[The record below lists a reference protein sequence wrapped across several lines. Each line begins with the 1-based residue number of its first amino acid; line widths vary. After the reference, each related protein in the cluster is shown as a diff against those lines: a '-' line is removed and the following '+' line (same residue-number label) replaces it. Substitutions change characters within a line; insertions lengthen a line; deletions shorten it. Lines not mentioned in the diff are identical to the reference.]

1 MVRKTTNSPTHRIF
15 MNGLSVIII
24 TLNEEK
30 NLPDCLASAVF
41 ADEIV
46 VVDSGSTDLTRE
58 LAEKHRA
65 RVIRQDWLGY
75 GKQKAFALTQARKPW
90 VLSLDAD
97 ERVSP
102 GLAAEIKKILGG
114 EAGKDGFYARRQN
127 YFLGRL
133 MRHGGWERD
142 WVLRLFRREK
152 GSFTHSPVHERI
164 EVEGKTGRLE
174 NPLLHYP
181 HATLDDFFLKMDRYT
196 ALSAADLAERGKR
209 AHWYNLL
216 FNPAFRFFRMY
227 VLERGFLDGY
237 PGLVLAGLYSLYVF
251 TRYARLWELN
261 QDKK

>member
-1 MVRKTTNSPTHRIF
+1 ME
-15 MNGLSVIII
+15 GLSVIVI

-30 NLPDCLASAVF
+30 NLPDCLASAAF

-58 LAEKHRA
+58 VAEQHRA

-75 GKQKAFALTQARKPW
+75 GKQKALTLTQARKPW

-102 GLAAEIKKILGG
+102 GLQAEIKNILGG
-114 EAGKDGFYARRQN
+114 ETEKDGFSARRQN

-142 WVLRLFRREK
+142 WVMRLFRREK
-152 GSFTHSPVHERI
+152 GHFTLSPVHEKI
-164 EVEGKTGRLE
+164 EVEGKTGRLQ

-181 HATLDDFFLKMDRYT
+181 FASLDDFFLKMDRYT

-209 AHWYNLL
+209 ARRYNLL

-237 PGLVLAGLYSLYVF
+237 HGLVLAGLYSLYVF
-251 TRYARLWELN
+251 TRYARLWEIN
-261 QDKK
+261 QTKSNSNNRAITKQ

>member
-1 MVRKTTNSPTHRIF
+1 ME
-15 MNGLSVIII
+15 GLSVIII

-30 NLPDCLASAVF
+30 NLPDCLASAAF

-58 LAEKHRA
+58 LAEKHGA

-102 GLAAEIKKILGG
+102 GLAAEIQKILGG
-114 EAGKDGFYARRQN
+114 EAGPDGFYARRQN
-127 YFLGRL
+127 YFLGRM

-142 WVLRLFRREK
+142 WVMRLFRKEK
-152 GSFTHSPVHERI
+152 GSFTLSPVHEKI
-164 EVEGKTGRLE
+164 EMEGKTGRLE
-174 NPLLHYP
+174 NPLLHYTF
-181 HATLDDFFLKMDRYT
+181 ATLDDCFLKMDRYA
-196 ALSAADLAERGKR
+196 ALSAADLASRGKKAR
-209 AHWYNLL
+209 WHNLL
-216 FNPAFRFFRMY
+216 FNPVFRFFRMY

-237 PGLVLAGLYSLYVF
+237 HGLVLAGLYSLYVF
-251 TRYARLWELN
+251 NRYARLWEIN
-261 QDKK
+261 RADKGISE